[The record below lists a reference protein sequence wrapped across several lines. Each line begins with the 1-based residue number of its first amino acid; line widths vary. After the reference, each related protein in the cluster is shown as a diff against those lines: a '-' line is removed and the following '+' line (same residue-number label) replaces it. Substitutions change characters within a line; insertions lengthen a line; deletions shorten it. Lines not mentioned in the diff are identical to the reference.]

1 MLKFRHG
8 ISPVA
13 KNIRNIRYKVKP
25 TFDIDKVNRVEGIL
39 KDLIDYSFA
48 DHVQEQI
55 LSFDEEGQLM
65 KIEEGNVAGKASK
78 DKSQTFRTNMSPSQS
93 KSAISEANSIVTSV
107 LSDDSSLLDDG
118 DVSQEFT
125 SVLNGNKT

>member
-13 KNIRNIRYKVKP
+13 RNIRNIRYKVKP
-25 TFDIDKVNRVEGIL
+25 TFDIEKVQRVEGIL

-78 DKSQTFRTNMSPSQS
+78 DKSQTFRHSPSQS
-93 KSAISEANSIVTSV
+93 KSAISEVNSIVS
-107 LSDDSSLLDDG
+107 SAISDDDSSLIDDG
-118 DVSQEFT
+118 DDDREFT
-125 SVLNGNKT
+125 SVLNKT